1 MERRS
6 ALRNMLLAMGYT
18 VSMPTVV
25 SVLQSCDNPTSEKW
39 KPLFLTDLEKLLVE
53 QISDIII
60 PKTDIVGAIDVGVPM
75 LIDALYQEVETEE
88 SREIF
93 RKGAAIFAFN
103 FGELFKKNVVEGT
116 REQYEI
122 ILGNYF
128 NLAESEEEFLRKNQ
142 SMNYKEVPLKGMERY
157 LVYKF
162 LLSVR
167 QKTLMG
173 YYTSEKVGEEIL
185 VYDQIPGTYIPC
197 GDLNELTGGKAW
209 SLS

>member
-25 SVLQSCDNPTSEKW
+25 SVLQSCENPASEPW
-39 KPLFLTDLEKLLVE
+39 KPLFLTEVEKMLVE
-53 QISDIII
+53 QIADIII
-60 PKTDIVGAIDVGVPM
+60 PKTDIVGAIDVGVPI
-75 LIDALYQEVETEE
+75 LIDALYHEVESEE

-103 FGELFKKNVVEGT
+103 FGELYKKNVVEGT
-116 REQYEI
+116 REQFEI

-128 NLAESEEEFLRKNQ
+128 NLAASEEALLKKNQ

-167 QKTLMG
+167 QKTLLG
-173 YYTSEKVGEEIL
+173 YYTCEKVGEEIL
-185 VYDQIPGTYIPC
+185 AYDQIPGNYIPC
-197 GDLNELTGGKAW
+197 GDLNEITGGKAW